1 MTEISKRRSKLREQ
15 EAYEHQHSATQ
26 SKIRSNTARYEM
38 EQAELNE
45 RMMQEEE
52 ERMMMMM
59 ASGSGSGSGGGG
71 GSPGMMYPAIPWDA
85 PVPFVEDCGLSTLNW
100 RVEEYKE
107 ETEVREN
114 NNL

>member
-38 EQAELNE
+38 EQAEFNE

-52 ERMMMMM
+52 ERRMMMM
-59 ASGSGSGSGGGG
+59 ASGSGSGGG
-71 GSPGMMYPAIPWDA
+71 GSSLGMMYPAIPWDA
-85 PVPFVEDCGLSTLNW
+85 PVPFVEDRGLSTLNW